1 MRDLRKI
8 KAIALLMS
16 VMTCIL
22 MFSVGFSAW
31 FKISAPAPVTPDEDG
46 SFEAYDVLTIHMKE
60 NDGMEVFKSSLLS
73 FKTSDTLKDTDTG
86 TIEVTYVVPQSTV
99 AATVDSGDTT
109 GSFTVDFSLGYSS
122 LSSLAPEGH
131 KLFGNAFNKETYP
144 NNSFSVSV
152 AKAKSTTTSLNADS
166 DTIDCVCTFEGID
179 TTKDFEFTLI
189 YTFKIPTGLNFK
201 ESFGQYLNGTEST
214 EENPNADTTKFSA
227 SAVVTDN

>member
-99 AATVDSGDTT
+99 SATG

-122 LSSLAPEGH
+122 IASEGH
-131 KLFGNAFNKETYP
+131 KLFGNAFNNETYP
-144 NNSFSVSV
+144 NNSYSASV

-189 YTFKIPTGLNFK
+189 YTFKIPSGLNFK
-201 ESFGQYLNGTEST
+201 NSFGQYLNGTEST